1 MYGKTASEHTW
12 VDAYLD
18 EVEDWRAKYLQ
29 LIYNDQ
35 VTRPTKHVVC
45 KCVGCL
51 CNDAHSL
58 DAFCTI
64 APALAFA
71 RVSRD
76 CEDADLTAASC
87 VCMWSA

>member
-35 VTRPTKHVVC
+35 VTHPPRTCCASV
-45 KCVGCL
+45 L
-51 CNDAHSL
+51 
-58 DAFCTI
+58 
-64 APALAFA
+64 
-71 RVSRD
+71 
-76 CEDADLTAASC
+76 AASLMKHIAMTHS
-87 VCMWSA
+87 VLLHLPSHLHVFHMIVKMPI